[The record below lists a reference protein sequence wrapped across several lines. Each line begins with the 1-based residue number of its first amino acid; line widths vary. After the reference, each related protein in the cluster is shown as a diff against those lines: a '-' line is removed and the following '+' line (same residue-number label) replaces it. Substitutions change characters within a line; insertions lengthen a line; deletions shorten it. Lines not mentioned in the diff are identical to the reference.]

1 MAILSVTTYKRFVVS
16 MICLSPL
23 WAKAGEFEG
32 TWKYDASAQFKVD
45 FNPGDPQVKTIIF
58 QAPGAVLNGNC
69 RVSLKPTAFAFDEV
83 FQPLLKQ
90 GLSAAQLEKFLKQK
104 FNFTLSNKSQIYAI
118 VGTPPECAS
127 PLREFFIEGNQLL
140 VPVGGN
146 FFYRYVKAAAAA
158 PDAGAGS
165 AAGKAV
171 ADGGIAAELA
181 ALKPTRMPFSFDA
194 YYKDCARKLQIKG
207 GALKAAEQCAPGYV
221 PYAAAPGS
229 KSRLLKLI
237 GNHDYSK
244 TGGENAFEYGTPFKF
259 KRMPTF
265 VVLPPHKGV
274 HVLRVDDLEV
284 IRDEER
290 DRFSGAFISIK
301 DGVIVD
307 QLDTGCN
314 FDAEFVC
321 TDPRGKKVA
330 RLSDSGKF
338 VEWQDR

>member
-1 MAILSVTTYKRFVVS
+1 MKLLTRFVMWMVC
-16 MICLSPL
+16 ISPL
-23 WAKAGEFEG
+23 WAMAGELEG
-32 TWKYDASAQFKVD
+32 TWKYDMSGQFRAD

-69 RVSLKPTAFAFDEV
+69 RVNLKPTPFAFDEV

-158 PDAGAGS
+158 PGAGA
-165 AAGKAV
+165 AGGTTG
-171 ADGGIAAELA
+171 ADSGVAAELA
-181 ALKPTRMPFSFDA
+181 ALKPSRVPFSFDA
-194 YYKDCARKLQIKG
+194 YYKDCSRKLQVKG
-207 GALKAAEQCAPGYV
+207 GALKSAEQCAPAYA

-259 KRMPTF
+259 KRTPTF
-265 VVLPPHKGV
+265 VVLPPRQGV
-274 HVLRVDDLEV
+274 HVIRVDDLEV
-284 IRDEER
+284 IKDEER

-307 QLDTGCN
+307 QLDTACN
-314 FDAEFVC
+314 FDADYVC
-321 TDPRGKKVA
+321 TDPRGKKIA

-338 VEWQDR
+338 VERQER